1 MKFLAKINRNYLF
14 LFSAILLALSC
25 SGYFVLKTIILQNTK
40 ENLLSQELLIEKQI
54 SATGIIPNLKPLVE
68 ITQVNTQSL
77 GHPAFSEISIFNT
90 VEREAELFIEYSN
103 SIKVKDQ
110 YYSVKIR
117 EASVESEDLALSI
130 AVSIFALLL
139 TVFAISYFITRRLN
153 KTTWNTF
160 EQNLKTIE
168 DFDFRKNNSLLLI
181 PSGIDEFDRLN
192 AVVNNLTAKLKKD
205 FIALKEF
212 TENASHEI
220 QTPLSI
226 ASLNLEEILQ
236 QDLTEDSF
244 RKVITAINAVKRLS
258 ALNQNLLLLAKIENN
273 QFSATDFI
281 QLNEFIQQKIV
292 EFGPLIS
299 DRNCEVIVNAHSDFS
314 VKMNPHMVEILLN
327 NLFSNAVNHNIGN
340 GFINITIE
348 QDKLTIC
355 NSGLNKA
362 LDNEAIFS
370 RFVKGNSASH
380 GLGLA
385 IVKQICDSHHLQ
397 IQYTYC
403 ELLHCFTITHEK

>member
-139 TVFAISYFITRRLN
+139 TVFAISYF
-153 KTTWNTF
+153 
-160 EQNLKTIE
+160 
-168 DFDFRKNNSLLLI
+168 
-181 PSGIDEFDRLN
+181 
-192 AVVNNLTAKLKKD
+192 
-205 FIALKEF
+205 
-212 TENASHEI
+212 
-220 QTPLSI
+220 
-226 ASLNLEEILQ
+226 
-236 QDLTEDSF
+236 
-244 RKVITAINAVKRLS
+244 
-258 ALNQNLLLLAKIENN
+258 
-273 QFSATDFI
+273 
-281 QLNEFIQQKIV
+281 
-292 EFGPLIS
+292 
-299 DRNCEVIVNAHSDFS
+299 
-314 VKMNPHMVEILLN
+314 
-327 NLFSNAVNHNIGN
+327 
-340 GFINITIE
+340 
-348 QDKLTIC
+348 
-355 NSGLNKA
+355 
-362 LDNEAIFS
+362 
-370 RFVKGNSASH
+370 
-380 GLGLA
+380 
-385 IVKQICDSHHLQ
+385 
-397 IQYTYC
+397 
-403 ELLHCFTITHEK
+403 FTIR